1 MKGATNKLAA
11 LLAKHEISQS
21 ELARAIGK
29 GRATVQRALAGEWPR
44 TGSLKMKEDIK
55 RTLKD
60 VGASEAAI
68 AAALKTEKPKTEK
81 SAPAAGRGRNARWRL
96 FANSRGVEPMLLRK
110 QELSQDAAV
119 AFGLGRDPFQADVQE
134 AADVYLS
141 PEIRYVREQLWAV
154 SRHGGMLA
162 VIGESGA
169 GKSTL
174 RRDLIDRASREGERM
189 VFIEP
194 YVLAMSENDI
204 KGKMLKATALVD
216 ACIRAINPQCHIK
229 RSFNERCGQLHEL
242 LKASHRLGVRHV
254 IMIEEA
260 HDLPEE
266 TLKQFKRLYELED
279 GFKKL
284 LAIIMFGQTEL
295 RGKLDETR
303 ASVREVVQ
311 RCSIVDLPPLGKN
324 LEDYLA
330 FKFKR
335 VGGDAKAIFAP
346 DAYDALRQRLQTTHF
361 VGVPGRGMSTSML
374 YPLAVAN
381 VVVGALNLAAKAG
394 VPVVDAALV
403 KEVV

>member
-1 MKGATNKLAA
+1 MKGQPTDLAA

-21 ELARAIGK
+21 ELARAIRK
-29 GRATVQRALAGEWPR
+29 GRATVQRALQGQWPAA
-44 TGSLKMKEDIK
+44 GSLKMKEDI
-55 RTLKD
+55 RRALQE
-60 VGASEAAI
+60 VGANKADI
-68 AAALKTEKPKTEK
+68 AAALDGKKEEEK
-81 SAPAAGRGRNARWRL
+81 SAPAAGPRRNARWRL

-110 QELSQDAAV
+110 QELSQDAAM
-119 AFGLGRDPFQADVQE
+119 AFGLNRDPFQADVQE

-174 RRDLIDRASREGERM
+174 RRDLIDRAEREKQRM

-194 YVLAMSENDI
+194 YVLAMSENDR
-204 KGKMLKATALVD
+204 KGKALKAAALVD
-216 ACIRAINPQCHIK
+216 ACIRAINPQVAVK
-229 RSFNERCGQLHEL
+229 ASFDRRCEQLHEL

-284 LAIIMFGQTEL
+284 MAIIMFGQTEM

-311 RCSIVDLPPLGKN
+311 RCSFVELPALGRN
-324 LEDYLA
+324 LEDYLT
-330 FKFKR
+330 FKLKR
-335 VGGDAKAIFAP
+335 VGGDAKAVFAP

-361 VGVPGRGMSTSML
+361 VRVPGRGQTTSML

-381 VVVGALNLAAKAG
+381 VVIGALNLAARAG
-394 VPVVDAALV
+394 APVVDAALI

>member
-1 MKGATNKLAA
+1 
-11 LLAKHEISQS
+11 
-21 ELARAIGK
+21 
-29 GRATVQRALAGEWPR
+29 
-44 TGSLKMKEDIK
+44 
-55 RTLKD
+55 
-60 VGASEAAI
+60 
-68 AAALKTEKPKTEK
+68 
-81 SAPAAGRGRNARWRL
+81 
-96 FANSRGVEPMLLRK
+96 MLLRK

-119 AFGLGRDPFQADVQE
+119 AFGLRSDPFQADVQE

-141 PEIRYVREQLWAV
+141 PDIRYVREQLWTVA
-154 SRHGGMLA
+154 RHGGMLA

-174 RRDLIDRASREGERM
+174 RRDLIDRASREAQRM

-204 KGKMLKATALVD
+204 KGKMLKATTLVD
-216 ACIRAINPQCHIK
+216 ACIRAISPQCQIK
-229 RSFNERCGQLHEL
+229 RSFDERCGQLHEL
-242 LKASHRLGVRHV
+242 LKSSHRLGVRHV

-311 RCSIVDLPPLGKN
+311 RCSIVELPALGRH
-324 LEDYLA
+324 LEEYLA

-335 VGGDAKAIFAP
+335 VGGDAKAIFAN
-346 DAYDALRQRLQTTHF
+346 DAYDALRARLQTTHF
-361 VGVPGRGMSTSML
+361 VRVPGRGQNTSML

-381 VVVGALNLAAKAG
+381 VVVGALNLAAIAG
-394 VPVVDAALV
+394 APVVDAALV